1 MNEKLSHKKL
11 SHGRLPEGTRE
22 TIPAW
27 SRRQALWLLA
37 GAMGGVALHGCTKQT
52 QANSAGSTSA
62 PKSVSV
68 GVVAWPGYAGHY
80 VALEKGFYK
89 EQGIDVQETFF
100 QDGTTQTTAFLAS
113 KFDLSWGTSADAIQN
128 FNRDPSIKIIKLVD
142 YSNGADGILGRGI
155 KQPQDLKG
163 KKVAREDLL
172 FENLLL
178 QSYLDKAGLTLA
190 DVQLIDAPA
199 ATAASAF
206 VGKQVDVAITYEP
219 YLTKSAK
226 AGGGEVVYSTKGT
239 NVIADVIEARD
250 SVIASKRDAI
260 LAYIRAVDKA
270 VKLVNSGDQE
280 ALAIVGKRL
289 GASVE
294 ETKQQLTGL
303 KIFDIEGNKQI
314 GFNPSAPNNLIK
326 NLEFTNKVATQLKVI
341 PQPLDVSKLYD
352 DSLIK
357 AL

>member
-1 MNEKLSHKKL
+1 MNNQTSDNSSTHLS
-11 SHGRLPEGTRE
+11 T
-22 TIPAW
+22 W
-27 SRRQALWLLA
+27 SRRQALWLLTGAA
-37 GAMGGVALHGCTKQT
+37 GGLALHGCTSQ
-52 QANSAGSTSA
+52 STSSAASSTA
-62 PKSVSV
+62 PKTVSV

-100 QDGTTQTTAFLAS
+100 QDGTTQTTAFLAK

-128 FNRDPSIKIIKLVD
+128 ANQDPTIKIIKLVD
-142 YSNGADGILGRGI
+142 YSDGADGIFGRGI
-155 KQPQDLKG
+155 KSPQDLKG
-163 KKVAREDLL
+163 KKIARENLL

-190 DVQLIDAPA
+190 DVSLIDAPA

-206 VGKQVDVAITYEP
+206 VGKQVDAAITYEP

-226 AGGGEVVYSTKGT
+226 AGSGKVIHSTKGT
-239 NVIADVIEARD
+239 NIIADVIEARD
-250 SVIASKRDAI
+250 SVIQEKRDAI

-270 VKLVNSGDQE
+270 VKLVNSGNQE

-289 GASVE
+289 GATVE
-294 ETKQQLTGL
+294 ETKQQLSGL
-303 KIFDIEGNKQI
+303 KIFDIEGNQQI
-314 GFNPSAPNNLIK
+314 GFNPSAPNSLIK
-326 NLEFTNKVATQLKVI
+326 NLEFTNNVAAQLKVI
-341 PQPLDVSKLYD
+341 PKPLDVSKLYD